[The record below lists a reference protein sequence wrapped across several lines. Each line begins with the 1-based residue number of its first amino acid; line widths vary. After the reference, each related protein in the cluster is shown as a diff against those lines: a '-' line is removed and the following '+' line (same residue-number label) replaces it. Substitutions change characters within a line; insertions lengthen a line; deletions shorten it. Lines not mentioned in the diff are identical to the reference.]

1 MGLLYLTSVFVIVI
15 FVLYLNSV
23 LGFGRLHNHILFEGS
38 FDVLV
43 IFILNSVFITCSSKS
58 LGTCVLG
65 TLWMPPSNPGT
76 LLVDL
81 LGEDKEFMAVEEEM
95 QSTIREHRDNGHSGG
110 VFCRYNIVRV
120 SSVNE
125 EAAHKTRKVKF
136 SLFNFCS
143 AKMKVC

>member
-1 MGLLYLTSVFVIVI
+1 MVI
-15 FVLYLNSV
+15 FVLYLNKQC
-23 LGFGRLHNHILFEGS
+23 FRHFHNCILFVGCS
-38 FDVLV
+38 DVLL
-43 IFILNSVFITCSSKS
+43 IFILISVFIPSSSES

-120 SSVNE
+120 SSITK

-136 SLFNFCS
+136 SVFNLCNGETNES
-143 AKMKVC
+143 S